1 MINRVGL
8 VVLLLSL
15 LLLGSAK
22 GLTIIVTFP
31 NLEED
36 IKLVAPKDV
45 IKSIVPVGVDPHTY
59 QLTPDDI
66 ESLKRAD
73 VIISTAHTHF
83 EMKIKKMVENGEIKA
98 KLVEIPEIPGIKI
111 LKNPVTHNPNYHMP
125 IYDPEN
131 YKVFMRYI
139 SEILYNITGDKSYK
153 ERAKKVIDEVNK
165 IVNNTKKLN
174 VTAVADLPYTQ
185 YAVSWLNV
193 DIKYLVTKEHGVP
206 PTPQDLQTIENA
218 IKSGEIKLA
227 VITKD
232 GSKASEILL
241 DLAKKYKIDVLYVPS
256 PISVK
261 SIPDKLKEIHLEK
274 PSRQA
279 SFELVMGI
287 VALLVAHVW
296 NNWKRRGN

>member
-1 MINRVGL
+1 MVR
-8 VVLLLSL
+8 LLLLIALLSSL

-22 GLTIIVTFP
+22 GLTIVVTFP

-36 IKLVAPKDV
+36 IKLVAPEDV
-45 IKSIVPVGVDPHTY
+45 VKSIVPVGVDPHTY
-59 QLTPDDI
+59 QLTPADI
-66 ESLKRAD
+66 ENLKRAD

-83 EMKIKKMVENGEIKA
+83 EMKIREMIENGEIKA

-111 LKNPVTHNPNYHMP
+111 LKNPVTHTSNYHMP

-131 YKVFMRYI
+131 YKVFIRYV
-139 SEILYNITGDKSYK
+139 SEILFNITGDKSYK
-153 ERAKKVIDEVNK
+153 DRAKKVIEKVDE
-165 IVNNTKKLN
+165 IMNNTKKLN

-193 DIKYLVTKEHGVP
+193 DIKYLVMKEHGIS
-206 PTPQDLQTIENA
+206 PTPQDLQAIENA
-218 IKSGEIKLA
+218 IKAGEVKLA

-232 GSKASEILL
+232 GPKASEILL
-241 DLAKKYKIDVLYVPS
+241 DLAKKYGIDVLYVPS

-274 PSRQA
+274 PSYQA
-279 SFELVMGI
+279 PLEPVIGI
-287 VALLVAHVW
+287 IALLVAYVW
-296 NNWKRRGN
+296 NNWKGRSN

>member
-111 LKNPVTHNPNYHMP
+111 LKNPVTH
-125 IYDPEN
+125 
-131 YKVFMRYI
+131 
-139 SEILYNITGDKSYK
+139 
-153 ERAKKVIDEVNK
+153 
-165 IVNNTKKLN
+165 
-174 VTAVADLPYTQ
+174 
-185 YAVSWLNV
+185 
-193 DIKYLVTKEHGVP
+193 
-206 PTPQDLQTIENA
+206 
-218 IKSGEIKLA
+218 
-227 VITKD
+227 
-232 GSKASEILL
+232 
-241 DLAKKYKIDVLYVPS
+241 
-256 PISVK
+256 
-261 SIPDKLKEIHLEK
+261 
-274 PSRQA
+274 
-279 SFELVMGI
+279 
-287 VALLVAHVW
+287 
-296 NNWKRRGN
+296 

>member
-1 MINRVGL
+1 MVRML
-8 VVLLLSL
+8 LPLLLLLSL

-36 IKLVAPKDV
+36 VKLIAPKDV

-98 KLVEIPEIPGIKI
+98 KLIEIPEIPGIKI
-111 LKNPVTHNPNYHMP
+111 LKNPVTNTPNYHMP

-131 YKVFMRYI
+131 YKVFI
-139 SEILYNITGDKSYK
+139 GFVSENLYNITGDKSYK
-153 ERAKKVIDEVNK
+153 ERAKEVIDEISK
-165 IVNNTKKLN
+165 IVNSTRKLN

-193 DIKYLVTKEHGVP
+193 DIKYLVMKEHGTS
-206 PTPQDLQTIENA
+206 PTPQDLQAIENA
-218 IKSGEIKLA
+218 MKSGEVKLA

-232 GSKASEILL
+232 GPKASEILL
-241 DLAKKYKIDVLYVPS
+241 DLAKKYEIDVLYVPS

-261 SIPDKLKEIHLEK
+261 SVPDKLKEIHLEE
-274 PSRQA
+274 PSHQA
-279 SFELVMGI
+279 PLELVSVI
-287 VALLVAHVW
+287 IALLIAYVW
-296 NNWKRRGN
+296 NNWKRRDN